1 MENGDFHQKLGK
13 VANSYIEMETG
24 TPKQKRKQT
33 LTPKKKQRRCTV
45 ELSLWEKLKKLAE
58 C

>member
-33 LTPKKKQRRCTV
+33 LTPKKKQRR
-45 ELSLWEKLKKLAE
+45 
-58 C
+58 